1 VSTPR
6 SPKRILILD
15 ADMTPAL
22 AVARSLDAAKYRVCV
37 ASAARRPIT
46 GYSKCVIETLRYPD
60 PTEDRSAF
68 LTWFQR
74 HTRQRHYDLVIP
86 VTERSLLPLSESRDQ
101 LPHVKIALPSTE
113 SLALALNKNATFK
126 LAEELGISTPRSFY
140 LHDLA
145 DLKNLPWNLTWPM
158 VIKPSQTLSGSAS
171 GYTRRDVS
179 YANNLESLRAQCE
192 ACLEHSPVILQTYFQ
207 GQGAGIELIARDGEI
222 LYAFQHVRLHEVPL
236 TGGGSSLRAS
246 TEIAPELLEA
256 AKKLISAARWTGV
269 AMVEF
274 KWNSDDCS
282 YCLME
287 INGRLWGSLP
297 LATAAGAD
305 FPSMLVDLALTGDV
319 PYYPPYRRGIV
330 CRNLARDLMWH
341 EMVLRSKSD
350 HTTTIPSGRAIAKGL
365 LEVFSFH
372 HYFDIQSLSDPLPGL
387 VDIARLARHYALRVT
402 GLCKEHWFF
411 LQQRLLWRNGA
422 IREKL
427 RNSRSILFVCYGN
440 INRSVVAEAAMSAI
454 QPSADTRKIRS
465 AGFHEK
471 TDRPA
476 DPRMVAVAARHN
488 IALKNSSSAYV
499 SAELIKES
507 DLIFVME
514 KRHFDQIAMM
524 YPDAAARTF
533 LLGTASASRADS
545 VEILD
550 PYNQIPEIYESCFL
564 RIQKAVLAVST
575 ALHGTHKDA

>member
-1 VSTPR
+1 
-6 SPKRILILD
+6 
-15 ADMTPAL
+15 MTPAL
-22 AVARSLDAAKYRVCV
+22 AVARSLNAAKYRVSV

-46 GYSKCVIETLRYPD
+46 SYSKSVIETFRYPD

-68 LTWFQR
+68 LAWFEQ
-74 HTRQRHYDLVIP
+74 HTRQHRYDLVIP

-101 LPHVKIALPSTE
+101 LPHVKIALPSAE
-113 SLALALNKNATFK
+113 SLTLALNKNATFK

-140 LHDLA
+140 LHNLA
-145 DLKNLPWNLTWPM
+145 DLKNLPSDLTWPM

-171 GYTRRDVS
+171 GYARRDVS
-179 YANNLESLRAQCE
+179 YANNLECLRAQCE

-207 GQGAGIELIARDGEI
+207 GQGAGIELIARAGEI

-256 AKKLISAARWTGV
+256 AKKLMSAARWTGV

-274 KWNSDDCS
+274 KWNPDDRS

-319 PYYPPYRRGIV
+319 PHYPPYRRGVV
-330 CRNLARDLMWH
+330 CRNLSRDLMWH

-350 HTTTIPSGRAIAKGL
+350 HTTKTPSGRSIARDL
-365 LEVFSFH
+365 VEVFSFH
-372 HYFDIQSLSDPLPGL
+372 HYFDIQNFSDPLPGL
-387 VDIARLARHYALRVT
+387 VDIGRLARQYALRVA
-402 GLCKEHWFF
+402 GLWKEHWFS
-411 LQQRLLWRNGA
+411 LQQRLLWRNGT

-427 RNSRSILFVCYGN
+427 RSSRSILFVCYGN

-454 QPSADTRKIRS
+454 QPLANTRKIRS
-465 AGFHEK
+465 AGFHEE
-471 TDRPA
+471 TGRPA

-488 IALKNSSSAYV
+488 IALANSSSTYV
-499 SAELIKES
+499 SAELIEES

-514 KRHFDQIAMM
+514 KRHFDQLTKM
-524 YPDAAARTF
+524 YPDTATRTF
-533 LLGTASASRADS
+533 LLGTASDKRANS
-545 VEILD
+545 IEILD
-550 PYNQIPEIYESCFL
+550 PYNQAPAIYESCFL
-564 RIQKAVLAVST
+564 QIREAVS
-575 ALHGTHKDA
+575 ALSGALQGTHNHV